1 MSTMPP
7 VPMRVLVACLV
18 VVLASLSSP
27 AIAQDPPPPIPWVVV
42 DLHASIPGFP
52 SDDADLA
59 LSRGMNVGELPGRGF
74 GAQIGVHLY
83 PIKTHIVS
91 IGVGGELAVGRASQT
106 PVAGATGP
114 DGKPL
119 RAAEER
125 FTSLSPQLSLNFGT
139 GSGWSYLSAG
149 LGQTTLYLAPE
160 DMVDYP
166 PNSDKLKT
174 FNYGGGARWFI
185 KPRLAFS
192 FDVRFY
198 VVSPG
203 FAYIFP
209 ASPRLR
215 LLIIGAGISIK

>member
-1 MSTMPP
+1 
-7 VPMRVLVACLV
+7 MRVFVACLV

-27 AIAQDPPPPIPWVVV
+27 AVAQDPPPPIPWVVV
-42 DLHASIPGFP
+42 DLHASVPRFD
-52 SDDADLA
+52 SEDADLA
-59 LSRGMNVGELPGRGF
+59 GSRGMTTAELPGRGF
-74 GAQIGVHLY
+74 GAQVGLHLY
-83 PIKTHIVS
+83 PIKSHIIT

-106 PVAGATGP
+106 PAPGAM
-114 DGKPL
+114 DAAGKPL
-119 RAAEER
+119 RSAEER
-125 FTSLSPQLSLNFGT
+125 ITSLSPQLSLNFGS

-185 KPRLAFS
+185 KPHLAFS

-198 VVSPG
+198 VISPG
-203 FAYIFP
+203 FVYIFP
-209 ASPRLR
+209 ASPRMR
-215 LLIIGAGISIK
+215 LLIIGAGISVK